1 MSVYPRSK
9 ITTGGGSGSIYP
21 GPQRRAV
28 PADGGGSTEIL
39 VGFFFPL
46 FDPAATYVEGQ
57 GVRSADDIYF
67 VARMDLPAGT
77 TLVAGDDW
85 AEIGEI
91 TEADVDR
98 AIAAYLADNPIE
110 EIGGRLWTSSDTYS
124 VGDIVSETNRLFI
137 SQTGNNT
144 GNSPLTD
151 STNWR
156 EFEGGSA
163 PHARLRVS
171 LALSQSSIQLP
182 ILGAQTITGTVT
194 AEIVDS
200 VAGDVIN
207 DTIIRSVH
215 SSYED
220 SRTSSPTVVSD
231 TQSRFTWA
239 AQPSD
244 TARTITFTV
253 SGTVNYVVGAQ
264 RMTHNFTETV
274 NLVLIAEPVLFW
286 TGAITQA
293 DLDTLTVS
301 TNLANN
307 TIASIPRLTQR
318 ENFSSPFTLEYDG
331 GAPGSTPSLYPA
343 IIVEQSIQIR
353 TLRAEGISLSI
364 SSHND
369 PTAGRTLYVTEG
381 LLSEGPHNLTW
392 RT

>member
-1 MSVYPRSK
+1 M
-9 ITTGGGSGSIYP
+9 
-21 GPQRRAV
+21 
-28 PADGGGSTEIL
+28 
-39 VGFFFPL
+39 
-46 FDPAATYVEGQ
+46 
-57 GVRSADDIYF
+57 
-67 VARMDLPAGT
+67 
-77 TLVAGDDW
+77 
-85 AEIGEI
+85 
-91 TEADVDR
+91 
-98 AIAAYLADNPIE
+98 
-110 EIGGRLWTSSDTYS
+110 
-124 VGDIVSETNRLFI
+124 
-137 SQTGNNT
+137 
-144 GNSPLTD
+144 
-151 STNWR
+151 
-156 EFEGGSA
+156 
-163 PHARLRVS
+163 
-171 LALSQSSIQLP
+171 SQSSIQLP

-200 VAGDVIN
+200 AAGDVIN

-343 IIVEQSIQIR
+343 IIVDQSILI
-353 TLRAEGISLSI
+353 TSLRAEGISLSI

-369 PTAGRTLYVTEG
+369 STAARTLYVTEG